1 MSAAGADGPAYSRPA
16 KALATLLM
24 AALVVTAV
32 RNAGLLDTAAWPAAA
47 KASLGVIIAAVAVC
61 YYWIL
66 VSRTSV
72 DATHIAQTWLW
83 PKRVALA
90 DVVQAKFIYLPGL
103 AWLIAPRLVVRA
115 RGRNAATV
123 FPAAAPAVLREF
135 ARLSL
140 GPTLR

>member
-1 MSAAGADGPAYSRPA
+1 MNAVLLEGPAYSRPA
-16 KALATLLM
+16 KAMATLLV

-32 RNAGLLDTAAWPAAA
+32 RNAGLLDAGAWPAAA
-47 KASLGVIIAAVAVC
+47 KASLGIIAAAVAVC